1 MWIFFHTFAS
11 KIKNNMV
18 EDIMAMYDLGYSPE
32 DIADELDLDV
42 DDVMDVIDNENYE
55 GDEDFYDEYDEDDYY

>member
-1 MWIFFHTFAS
+1 M
-11 KIKNNMV
+11 MV
-18 EDIMAMYDLGYSPE
+18 GDIMAMYDLGYSLE

-55 GDEDFYDEYDEDDYY
+55 GYEDFDDEYDEGTHDDYY

>member
-1 MWIFFHTFAS
+1 
-11 KIKNNMV
+11 MV

-42 DDVMDVIDNENYE
+42 DEVTDFIDNACDDYE
-55 GDEDFYDEYDEDDYY
+55 DDEDFYDEYDEGTNDDYY